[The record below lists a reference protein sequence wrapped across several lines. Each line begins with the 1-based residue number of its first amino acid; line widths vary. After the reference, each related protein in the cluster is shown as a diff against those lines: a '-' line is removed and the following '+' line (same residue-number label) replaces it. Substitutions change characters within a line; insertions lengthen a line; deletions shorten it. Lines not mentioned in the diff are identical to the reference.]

1 MDAARRIGA
10 VRTGSKI
17 LIGGGVLVV
26 VGAVAIA
33 VAVATIDVNALVGPV
48 QARVKAATGRELAV
62 RGGVRV
68 AWSLEPR
75 IVLADVAL
83 ANAPWGAAKEMLSA
97 QRLELELALLPL
109 LSRRVELKELALVA
123 PVIALESDGK
133 GRTNWDFGRSPAAT
147 GGGGGA
153 AGGDAAMALGIG
165 NVGVTNGR
173 VTYRDGATGGVTE
186 VAIER
191 LSVRARGAS
200 SPVDVQFRGKVD
212 AVAVD
217 VAGTLGP
224 AEALLQRRWPYPVD
238 VKGEVAGQKAALA
251 TKVNASG
258 TRYALDD
265 LKLTIGTSAVTGS
278 FAIETGGARPNL
290 LFDLAGPAI
299 ALNALPVPLAAA
311 KPAVIP
317 PAAAKPG
324 AAPATAG
331 PTYVIPDVPVNLAPI
346 RAVDAHGALRLD
358 RLTLPDGRT
367 LDRLR
372 AKVALDGGRLAVT
385 DFAVAFL
392 GGTVAG
398 HVVVD
403 AAKADA
409 PALSTDL
416 TGRGL
421 ALGEIL
427 AAAGQ
432 RRDVRGGR
440 TDVDVSLKAKGASPH
455 AWAASATGS
464 VRAVVGP
471 ATLVN
476 TKLDLDS
483 ALDRLTQA
491 VNPFRTRDPSTE
503 LTCVVVRLPLFDGV
517 ARVDRSIAMETQK
530 LGISASGTVDFRR
543 ETLDFTFQ
551 PKVRKGIAIDLANVA
566 DLVRVSG
573 PFAHPAVSV
582 DPAGS
587 AKAIASLGAAVGTG
601 GLSMVAQSL
610 FSWADGKG
618 PGPCQ
623 IALGAAAPA
632 AAPATPAGTPD
643 PLRPLVDDVGRAVG
657 KLLGR

>member
-1 MDAARRIGA
+1 MRTAWKVVAGLAVLAAA
-10 VRTGSKI
+10 
-17 LIGGGVLVV
+17 GVAVV
-26 VGAVAIA
+26 V
-33 VAVATIDVNALVGPV
+33 ATFDANALVEPL

-83 ANAPWGAAKEMLSA
+83 ANAPWGATREMLSA

-109 LSRRVELKELALVA
+109 LSRRVELKELRLVG
-123 PVIALESDGK
+123 PVFALETDGK
-133 GRTNWDFGRSPAAT
+133 GRRNWDFGGASAAADGMPAA
-147 GGGGGA
+147 GA
-153 AGGDAAMALGIG
+153 GTATTLLVG
-165 NVGVTNGR
+165 NVAITNGR
-173 VTYRDGATGGVTE
+173 LTYRDDAVGRVTE
-186 VAIER
+186 VALER
-191 LSVRARGAS
+191 LSVRARDAS
-200 SPVDVQFRGKVD
+200 SPIAVELRGTVDGV
-212 AVAVD
+212 AVA

-224 AEALLQRRWPYPVD
+224 ADALLQRRWPYPID
-238 VKGEVAGQKAALA
+238 VKGEVAGQKTALA
-251 TKVNASG
+251 TRINASG

-265 LKLTIGTSAVTGS
+265 LALSIGGSAVSGS
-278 FAIETGGARPNL
+278 FAVDTGGARPRL
-290 LFDLAGPAI
+290 AFDLAGSAI
-299 ALNALPVPLAAA
+299 ALNALPVPVRMAAA
-311 KPAVIP
+311 KPAAAP
-317 PAAAKPG
+317 PAAGGG
-324 AAPATAG
+324 AH
-331 PTYVIPDVPVNLAPI
+331 VIPDAPVDFAPL
-346 RAVDAHGALRLD
+346 RAVDARGALRLD

-367 LDRLR
+367 FERLR
-372 AKVALDGGRLAVT
+372 AQIALDGGRLAVT
-385 DFAVAFL
+385 DFTVAAL

-398 HVVVD
+398 HVTVD
-403 AAKADA
+403 AVKPGA
-409 PALSTDL
+409 PGLAVEL

-421 ALGEIL
+421 ALGAIL

-440 TDVDVSLKAKGASPH
+440 TDVDVSLKANGTSPH

-483 ALDRLTQA
+483 ALDRLAQA
-491 VNPFRTRDPSTE
+491 ANPFRTRDPSTE
-503 LTCVVVRLPLFDGV
+503 LVCAVVRLPLANGV

-530 LGISASGTVDFRR
+530 LGVSASGTVDFRH

-551 PKVRKGIAIDLANVA
+551 PKVRKGIAIDLASVA

-582 DPAGS
+582 DPVGS
-587 AKAIASLGAAVGTG
+587 AKAIASIGAAVGTG

-623 IALGAAAPA
+623 IALDATAPA
-632 AAPATPAGTPD
+632 AASATTSGAAD
-643 PLRPLVDDVGRAVG
+643 PVKPLIDDVGRAVG
-657 KLLGR
+657 KFLGR

>member
-1 MDAARRIGA
+1 MRTAWKVVAGLAVLAAAGIA
-10 VRTGSKI
+10 
-17 LIGGGVLVV
+17 VV
-26 VGAVAIA
+26 V
-33 VAVATIDVNALVGPV
+33 ATFDANALVEPL
-48 QARVKAATGRELAV
+48 QARVKAATGRELSI

-109 LSRRVELKELALVA
+109 LSRRVEMKELRLVG
-123 PVIALESDGK
+123 PVFALETDGK
-133 GRTNWDFGRSPAAT
+133 GRRNWDFGRAPAAGSGT
-147 GGGGGA
+147 PGA
-153 AGGDAAMALGIG
+153 GADAATAFVIG
-165 NVGVTNGR
+165 NVAITNGR
-173 VTYRDGATGGVTE
+173 LTYRDDAGGGVTE
-186 VAIER
+186 VALER
-191 LSVRARGAS
+191 LAARARDAS
-200 SPVDVQFRGKVD
+200 SPIAVELRGTVDGI
-212 AVAVD
+212 AVA

-224 AEALLQRRWPYPVD
+224 ADALLQRRWPYPVD
-238 VKGEVAGQKAALA
+238 LKGEIAGQKTALA
-251 TKVNASG
+251 TRINASG

-265 LKLTIGTSAVTGS
+265 LAFSIGGSAVTGS
-278 FAIETGGARPNL
+278 FVVETGGARPRL
-290 LFDLAGPAI
+290 AFDLAGPAI

-311 KPAVIP
+311 KSAAAS
-317 PAAAKPG
+317 PAAAG
-324 AAPATAG
+324 G
-331 PTYVIPDVPVNLAPI
+331 SRVIPDAPVDFAPL
-346 RAVDAHGALRLD
+346 RAVDARGALRLD

-367 LDRLR
+367 FDGLR
-372 AKVALDGGRLAVT
+372 AQIALDGGRLAVT
-385 DFAVAFL
+385 DFTVAAL

-398 HVVVD
+398 HVTID
-403 AAKADA
+403 AAKPDTPGLAVE
-409 PALSTDL
+409 L

-440 TDVDVSLKAKGASPH
+440 TDVDVSLKATGVSPH

-483 ALDRLTQA
+483 AFDRLAQA
-491 VNPFRTRDPSTE
+491 ANPFRTSDPSTE
-503 LTCVVVRLPLFDGV
+503 LVCAVVRLPLTNGV

-530 LGISASGTVDFRR
+530 LGISASGTVDFRN

-551 PKVRKGIAIDLANVA
+551 PKVRKGIAIDLASVA
-566 DLVRVSG
+566 DLVRLSG

-582 DPAGS
+582 DPMGS
-587 AKAIASLGAAVGTG
+587 AKAIASIGAAVGTG

-623 IALGAAAPA
+623 IALGATAPA
-632 AAPATPAGTPD
+632 AASATSPGAAD
-643 PLRPLVDDVGRAVG
+643 PVKPLLDDVGRAVG

>member
-1 MDAARRIGA
+1 MRTAWKVVAGLAALAAAGIA
-10 VRTGSKI
+10 
-17 LIGGGVLVV
+17 VV
-26 VGAVAIA
+26 V
-33 VAVATIDVNALVGPV
+33 ATFDANALLGPL
-48 QARVKAATGRELAV
+48 QARVKAGTGRELAV

-75 IVLADVAL
+75 VVLADVAL

-97 QRLELELALLPL
+97 QRLELQVALLPL
-109 LSRRVELKELALVA
+109 LSGRVELKELRLVG
-123 PVIALESDGK
+123 PVLALETDGK
-133 GRTNWDFGRSPAAT
+133 GRRNWDFGQAPAAADGT
-147 GGGGGA
+147 PA
-153 AGGDAAMALGIG
+153 AGAGTATTFLVG
-165 NVGVTNGR
+165 NVAVTNGR
-173 VTYRDGATGGVTE
+173 LTYRDDASGGVTE
-186 VAIER
+186 VALER
-191 LSVRARGAS
+191 LAVRARDAS
-200 SPVDVQFRGKVD
+200 SPIAVELRGTVDGV
-212 AVAVD
+212 AVA

-224 AEALLQRRWPYPVD
+224 ADALLQRRWPYPVD
-238 VKGEVAGQKAALA
+238 VKGEVAGQKTALA
-251 TKVNASG
+251 TRINASG
-258 TRYALDD
+258 ARYALDD
-265 LKLTIGTSAVTGS
+265 LALSIGGSAVTGS
-278 FAIETGGARPNL
+278 LAVDTGGARPRL
-290 LFDLAGPAI
+290 AFDLAGSAI

-311 KPAVIP
+311 RSAATPPTAAKPAAAP
-317 PAAAKPG
+317 PAAGSVSRVFPD
-324 AAPATAG
+324 AP
-331 PTYVIPDVPVNLAPI
+331 VDFAPLH
-346 RAVDAHGALRLD
+346 AVDARGALRLD

-367 LDRLR
+367 FDHLR
-372 AKVALDGGRLAVT
+372 AQIALDGGRLAVT
-385 DFAVAFL
+385 DFTVAAL

-398 HVVVD
+398 HVTVD
-403 AAKADA
+403 AVKPGTPGLAVE
-409 PALSTDL
+409 L

-483 ALDRLTQA
+483 ALDRLAQA
-491 VNPFRTRDPSTE
+491 ANPFRTSDPSTE
-503 LTCVVVRLPLFDGV
+503 LVCAVVRLPLANGV

-551 PKVRKGIAIDLANVA
+551 PKVRKGIAIDIANVA

-582 DPAGS
+582 DPVGS
-587 AKAIASLGAAVGTG
+587 AKAIASIGAAVGTG

-623 IALGAAAPA
+623 IALGATAPA
-632 AAPATPAGTPD
+632 AASTTPSGATD
-643 PLRPLVDDVGRAVG
+643 PVKPLIDDVGRAVG